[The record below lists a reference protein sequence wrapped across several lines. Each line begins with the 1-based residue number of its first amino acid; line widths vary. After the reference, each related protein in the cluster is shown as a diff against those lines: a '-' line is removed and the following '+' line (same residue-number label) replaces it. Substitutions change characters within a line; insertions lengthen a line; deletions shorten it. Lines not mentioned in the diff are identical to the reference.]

1 VDVKVLLVRLFEKHN
16 RMRSLS
22 VCLLLLPLHIFAGDT
37 TAHKNSFGIYTE
49 TNAAFAAT
57 TNPGMGT
64 VGLVYKIRRSP
75 INSFVATLG
84 YTGYNDRP
92 EPRFTS
98 FNKDTAFSRPGVTKV
113 GLVTAGFGIEAQRHF
128 YRRVSLYAGAELRA
142 GYGSGTTDTFSR
154 THYNR
159 PYTNPANGHVSPYND
174 YTDTRVLTND
184 VTMVSA
190 NFTAYLG
197 ARVDIKRLSIGLQ
210 FMNGMRYENI
220 MPDKGS
226 GYSNLSWDLSNITQR
241 LLFTY
246 RL

>member
-1 VDVKVLLVRLFEKHN
+1 
-16 RMRSLS
+16 MRSLS
-22 VCLLLLPLHIFAGDT
+22 VCLLLLPLQIFADDT
-37 TAHKNSFGIYTE
+37 TTHKNALGIYTE
-49 TNAAFAAT
+49 TNAVFSAIH
-57 TNPGMGT
+57 NPGIGA

-75 INSFVATLG
+75 VNSFVATLG

-92 EPRFTS
+92 IPQFTS

-128 YRRVSLYAGAELRA
+128 YRRVSLYAGAEVRA

-154 THYNR
+154 AHYNR

-174 YTDTRVLTND
+174 FTDTRILTSD
-184 VTMVSA
+184 VAMVTGS
-190 NFTAYLG
+190 FTAYLG

-210 FMNGMRYENI
+210 FMNGMVYENI
-220 MPDKGS
+220 KPDKAA
-226 GYSNLSWDLSNITQR
+226 GYSNLNWDLSNITQR